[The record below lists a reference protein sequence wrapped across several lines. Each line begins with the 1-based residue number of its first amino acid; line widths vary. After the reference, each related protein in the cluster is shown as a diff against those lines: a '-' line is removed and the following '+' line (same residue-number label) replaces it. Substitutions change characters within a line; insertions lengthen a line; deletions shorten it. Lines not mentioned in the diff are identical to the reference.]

1 MIIFT
6 IFGEAKGKGRPR
18 FRTRGRF
25 VQTYTDEATT
35 NYENLVKLSYINSG
49 SSSYLND
56 ETLKAYIRIYQ
67 SIPKSESKKRASQM
81 LEGKI
86 RPTKKPDIDNVLKSI
101 FDALNKVAFNDD
113 TQIVEIQC
121 AKYYSNEPR
130 VEVVIEEI
138 VNDQ

>member
-1 MIIFT
+1 MIMFT
-6 IFGEAKGKGRPR
+6 VWGDCHGKGRPKFKR
-18 FRTRGRF
+18 VGSF
-25 VQTYTDEATT
+25 VRTYTDETTT

-49 SSSYLND
+49 SSSYLNN

-67 SIPKSESKKRASQM
+67 SIPKSESKKKQAKM
-81 LEGKI
+81 LSGEL

-130 VEVVIEEI
+130 VEIVIEEI
-138 VNDQ
+138 VND